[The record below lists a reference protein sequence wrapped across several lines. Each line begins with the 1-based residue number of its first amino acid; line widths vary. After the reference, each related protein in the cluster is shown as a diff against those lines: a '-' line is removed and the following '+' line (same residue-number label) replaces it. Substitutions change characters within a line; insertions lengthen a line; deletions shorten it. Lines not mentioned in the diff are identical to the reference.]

1 MSGVLQTYNMEDL
14 DGQQGQGDSMVSGR
28 SLGNGHHSRPQ
39 SPLKFFS
46 QAKKTINDI
55 FKEVLEYINESKTFL
70 TEHKDGSEEKKHVE
84 EFQDMVKGIIEVLAR
99 DHMKVCF
106 FGRTSNGKSSVINA
120 MLRKKILPSGIGHT
134 TNCFLQVEGCD
145 GNEGCLYTEE
155 SDEAKSVN
163 SVKQLASALSTAKLK
178 ENSLIR
184 ILWPKE
190 KCRLLKE
197 DVVFLDSPGIDVT
210 PDLDEWIDRF
220 CLDADV
226 FVLVAN
232 SESTL
237 MRTEKKFFHKV
248 SDRLSKPNIF
258 ILQNRWDVSVLEE
271 DAEEVHSVKEQ
282 HYQRNVEFL
291 CDELKVANSQE
302 AKNRIFFVSAKEAL
316 ITRLH
321 EDNQTPTPTGSL
333 QRDFTDRLFEF
344 ANFERMFEVCISK
357 SAVKTKFEQHAKRGK
372 KVNGNLRDVM
382 EKTYTDSLQQME
394 ESVRVRQETADELD
408 YLEKQLTLL
417 TGDIKDKIR
426 FMVDDVE
433 RKVSTALSEEIRRLS
448 SIVDEFERP
457 FHSDPVL
464 LNVYKKELH
473 LYVEGAVCQNLTGRC
488 STAIEKTIERV
499 ETQLTERI
507 AVLLPEETKQ
517 QLYNLV
523 PRRDFE
529 IAYRLD
535 CRNLCADFQED
546 IQFRFSMGL
555 TALMQRFLGRK
566 GAHSVLTGHSDTI
579 PRPMSEGGPQTPL
592 GEFYRPLAP
601 EQNNQLLISMITTF
615 ASITSRTTMGA
626 IIVGGLVAKAAG
638 WKVIVVT
645 SGLYG
650 LLYMYERLTWTN
662 KAKERSFKRQYV
674 DYACSKLKLIVDL
687 TSANCSHQVQQELSS
702 TFARLCN
709 QVDISKEKLQVEIC
723 NLDKDLSHLKE
734 VSAKAKLLRNKS
746 DWLDKQLNGF
756 IEEFLVK
763 PDA

>member
-1 MSGVLQTYNMEDL
+1 MSGVLKTLSMEDL
-14 DGQQGQGDSMVSGR
+14 EGQQGQGDSMVSGR
-28 SLGNGHHSRPQ
+28 SLGNGQHSRPQ

-55 FKEVLEYINESKTFL
+55 FKEILEYINESRTFL
-70 TEHKDGSEEKKHVE
+70 AEHKDGSEEKKHVE
-84 EFQDMVKGIIEVLAR
+84 EFQGMVRGIIEVLAR
-99 DHMKVCF
+99 DHMKCCF

-145 GNEGCLYTEE
+145 GMEGCLYTEE
-155 SDEAKSVN
+155 SDEPKSVN

-210 PDLDEWIDRF
+210 PDLDDWIDKF

-237 MRTEKKFFHKV
+237 MRTEKNFFHKV

-271 DAEEVHSVKEQ
+271 DTDIESVKEQ

-291 CDELKVANSQE
+291 CDELKVANTQE
-302 AKNRIFFVSAKEAL
+302 AKNRIYFVSAKEAL
-316 ITRLH
+316 ISRLH

-357 SAVKTKFEQHAKRGK
+357 SAVKTKFEQHAKKGK
-372 KVNGNLRDVM
+372 TVNSNLREVM
-382 EKTYTDSLQQME
+382 EKTYTDSLHQME
-394 ESVRVRQETADELD
+394 ESIRVRQETADELD

-457 FHSDPVL
+457 FHPDQVL
-464 LNVYKKELH
+464 LNAYKKELH
-473 LYVEGAVCQNLTGRC
+473 LFVEGTVCQNLTGRC

-517 QLYNLV
+517 QLYSLV

-546 IQFRFSMGL
+546 IQFRFSVGL
-555 TALMQRFLGRK
+555 TALMQRFLGKR
-566 GAHSVLTGHSDTI
+566 GTHSVLTGHSNTI
-579 PRPMSEGGPQTPL
+579 PRPMSEGGPQTPI

-601 EQNNQLLISMITTF
+601 EQNNQVLISMITTF

-626 IIVGGLVAKAAG
+626 IIVGGLIAKAAG

-662 KAKERSFKRQYV
+662 KAKERAFKRQYV
-674 DYACSKLKLIVDL
+674 DYASSKLKLIVDL

-709 QVDISKEKLQVEIC
+709 QVDLSKNKLQGEIGD
-723 NLDKDLSHLKE
+723 LDKSLAHLKE
-734 VSAKAKLLRNKS
+734 ISAKAKLLRNKS